1 MTHQR
6 IDDPEAQSVIPRRHI
21 LRSAAWAAV
30 AGVAVITLAACGG
43 NGEDEGDGGG
53 EEEDD

>member
-21 LRSAAWAAV
+21 LRSFTWAAV
-30 AGVAVITLAACGG
+30 AGVAVMTLAACGG
-43 NGEDEGDGGG
+43 NGEDEGDEGG